1 MRLIK
6 VIVLMASFTA
16 ALILPYTALAGGSLT
31 DALIEKL
38 RDKGVITDTDYQE
51 LTNPHV
57 YADEHALNRRLIEIL
72 HERGVLDDA
81 SYAELDNV
89 ANDGTTAVA
98 ASETAAEQ
106 QASPRPSEP
115 TVRDAVKPVDTAL
128 TAVEEGVAR
137 LAPGVSMK
145 INFFVQAGWINDDAG
160 FSYGSPPTGDYST
173 AGNQFFL
180 RRARLYIGGNVT
192 DKIGYKFSIDPTT
205 PSTILK
211 DAYVYLG
218 YIPYARATIGQFK
231 VPFGYEGPLAL
242 AELPVANRSMVTNL
256 VHYPTL
262 RDRGVKFSGRYSFQG
277 GEDPLMA
284 SYELAVVNGNGYN
297 AADENDRKDVSARI
311 RFNPMLSCIT
321 LGGSYYAGSSRVS
334 GRDRHTERWGAELEW
349 KPKHIKG
356 LKLIGEYLWA
366 SRYYGEYAS
375 QNVLTFPGPAL
386 GRHAHSQGWYVL
398 AAYRLNGF
406 DGNWSFMNGLEP
418 AFRYGWLDED
428 TYVPDNEREKYTLGL
443 NYYFA
448 KDTRLLVNYE
458 IILADEGLRLRS
470 LEKIDTIDHN
480 LLTTMMQIKF

>member
-6 VIVLMASFTA
+6 VIVLLATFAA
-16 ALILPYTALAGGSLT
+16 ALIVPYTAFAGGSLT
-31 DALIEKL
+31 GALIDKL
-38 RDKGVITDTDYQE
+38 KDKGVITDTDYQE

-57 YADEHALNRRLIEIL
+57 LADEHALSKRLIEIL

-81 SYAELDNV
+81 SYVELNGAAEEG
-89 ANDGTTAVA
+89 ATAPAVA
-98 ASETAAEQ
+98 AAEPAARP
-106 QASPRPSEP
+106 QAGPRPSE
-115 TVRDAVKPVDTAL
+115 TTAREAVKPVDRAL
-128 TAVEEGVAR
+128 TAVEEGVAK
-137 LAPGVSMK
+137 LAPGVTMK
-145 INFFVQAGWINDDAG
+145 INFFVQAGWLNDDAG
-160 FSYGSPPTGDYST
+160 YSYGSPPTGDYST

-211 DAYVYLG
+211 DAYVYLD
-218 YIPYARATIGQFK
+218 YIPYARAAIGQFK

-262 RDRGVKFSGRYSFQG
+262 RDRGLKFSGRYSFRG
-277 GEDPLMA
+277 GDEPLMA

-297 AADENDRKDVSARI
+297 SADENDRKDVSARL

-321 LGGSYYAGSSRVS
+321 LGGSYYAGGSLVS

-349 KPKHIKG
+349 RPKYVKG
-356 LKLIGEYLWA
+356 MKVMGEYLWA
-366 SRYYGEYAS
+366 SRYYDKYAS
-375 QNVLTFPGPAL
+375 GAGSAL
-386 GRHAHSQGWYVL
+386 ARHANSQGWYVL
-398 AAYRLNGF
+398 AAYRFNGF

-418 AFRYGWLDED
+418 AFRYDWLDED
-428 TYVPDNEREKYTLGL
+428 THVSSNERERYTLGL

-458 IILADEGLRLRS
+458 IIRADDGLRLNS